1 MKKVLLSVVAATAM
15 ATALPVLAQPHGNAW
30 GHPSNRGYDQGY
42 DRHWVPMSQRI
53 ARLDERIQRGVYSGQ
68 ITRGEARRLQARLH
82 QLVQVERAFL
92 RDGRLSQ
99 GERIELERRFEQ
111 LRAEIRF
118 ERRDDD
124 RRGDRRGDR
133 DWDDRRGRGY

>member
-42 DRHWVPMSQRI
+42 DRNWIPMGQRI
-53 ARLDERIQRGVYSGQ
+53 ARLDERIQRGLQTGQ
-68 ITRGEARRLQARLH
+68 LTRGEARRLQARLH
-82 QLVQVERAFL
+82 QVVQMERQFL

-99 GERIELERRFEQ
+99 WERTELDRRFDQ
-111 LRAEIRF
+111 LRTEIRF

-124 RRGDRRGDR
+124 RRF
-133 DWDDRRGRGY
+133 DDRRDGRRY